1 MFTHGGGG
9 PITLAHLRRV
19 AKELREDVS
28 DDILKD
34 MIREANGDAR
44 GKNKDPG
51 GVGLEDF
58 EAVMKRA
65 GLSFS

>member
-1 MFTHGGGG
+1 
-9 PITLAHLRRV
+9 
-19 AKELREDVS
+19 LREEVS

-34 MIREANGDAR
+34 MLREANGGVKGTNR
-44 GKNKDPG
+44 DPG